1 VIYVGVTIP
10 TNGYRST
17 VLAPPMKTSF
27 FLENQRRG
35 DVDTKLNGI
44 GDYYYGWIANDLKR
58 HIDAT
63 YRTDSSS
70 KNTAILGFSSSGS
83 GAFVAAMLY
92 PQTFSSVGTLYPA
105 FWLWENWFHGV
116 IANSGHTYS
125 YKSEDGDIRKNTPS
139 VKNISHMFIYIGGQ
153 DNGGQTCNESWSN
166 SAALNVYDQLKKHGA
181 GSKSA
186 NYLWWDQGRHGE
198 ISHST
203 EIIAFML
210 KSVLSE

>member
-1 VIYVGVTIP
+1 MIYVGVTIP
-10 TNGYRST
+10 TNGYRSA

-44 GDYYYGWIANDLKR
+44 WGYYYGWIANDLKR

-63 YRTDSSS
+63 YRIDSSS

-92 PQTFSSVGTLYPA
+92 PQTFSRVGTLYPA

-125 YKSEDGDIRKNTPS
+125 YTSEDGDIRKYTPS

-153 DNGGQTCNESWSN
+153 DNGGRTCPVASPKPQPSNLSTSSN
-166 SAALNVYDQLKKHGA
+166 SWFLRPQPNLP
-181 GSKSA
+181 A
-186 NYLWWDQGRHGE
+186 N
-198 ISHST
+198 S
-203 EIIAFML
+203 
-210 KSVLSE
+210 